1 MSISTQYKHNKP
13 ICDTGERVIP
23 CKDCPTGSR
32 NLLNLYTVNPK
43 ADAALI
49 RADTAIGTATL
60 SHGARLCTTSASGNF
75 IGMVIIRHTNLSC
88 FCSFKFL
95 DAKYFSH

>member
-1 MSISTQYKHNKP
+1 MCSHYFHTSSERGDNMSISTQYKHNKP

-49 RADTAIGTATL
+49 
-60 SHGARLCTTSASGNF
+60 
-75 IGMVIIRHTNLSC
+75 
-88 FCSFKFL
+88 
-95 DAKYFSH
+95 

>member
-49 RADTAIGTATL
+49 
-60 SHGARLCTTSASGNF
+60 
-75 IGMVIIRHTNLSC
+75 
-88 FCSFKFL
+88 
-95 DAKYFSH
+95 

>member
-32 NLLNLYTVNPK
+32 NLLNLYTMSPK

-49 RADTAIGTATL
+49 
-60 SHGARLCTTSASGNF
+60 
-75 IGMVIIRHTNLSC
+75 
-88 FCSFKFL
+88 
-95 DAKYFSH
+95 